1 MGQQV
6 LAAHP
11 PQPHLYLCHLQI
23 TLYTSFR
30 GGWKCQWLGTF
41 LRNGF
46 QPQVGTEFPQHI
58 NVCYMKRRHCKE
70 PDISSCPKGWLSPGG
85 NLHPGYRSSGIC
97 LPCGILQIPS
107 LGTTLCECHT
117 EPRLWIQQSFW
128 GAPKIFERPDF
139 KANCYS
145 HVQSTK
151 AGTRSAGKGRT
162 WNSREKKW
170 ITRSL
175 HNAPCCTKN
184 TWNDKVRTP
193 KLCKYQNISQ
203 SYLLCTSRK
212 IISFFFFLLGT

>member
-1 MGQQV
+1 MNSILINFHFTQFVNKAQTLHSACSSLHIMFGFPIHGEV
-6 LAAHP
+6 LAADP

-58 NVCYMKRRHCKE
+58 NVCYMRRRHCKE
-70 PDISSCPKGWLSPGG
+70 PGISSCPKGWLSPGG

-117 EPRLWIQQSFW
+117 EPRLWIEQSF
-128 GAPKIFERPDF
+128 
-139 KANCYS
+139 
-145 HVQSTK
+145 
-151 AGTRSAGKGRT
+151 
-162 WNSREKKW
+162 
-170 ITRSL
+170 
-175 HNAPCCTKN
+175 
-184 TWNDKVRTP
+184 
-193 KLCKYQNISQ
+193 
-203 SYLLCTSRK
+203 
-212 IISFFFFLLGT
+212 